1 MGVSNG
7 EAPMENRMVV
17 SQIIKKKKKKQL
29 PYDIAIA
36 LLGLSKQQQR
46 NLTAGTLTDIFTSI
60 VITVLFTIAR
70 KLTQSKYRSPDK
82 GINKCSLSIQWS
94 VLQT

>member
-1 MGVSNG
+1 MIVRKWRNWNFCAGVSNG
-7 EAPMENRMVV
+7 ESPMENRMVV
-17 SQIIKKKKKKQL
+17 SQIIKKKKKQL

-46 NLTAGTLTDIFTSI
+46 NLTAGTLTDIFISM

-70 KLTQSKYRSPDK
+70 KLT
-82 GINKCSLSIQWS
+82 
-94 VLQT
+94 

>member
-1 MGVSNG
+1 
-7 EAPMENRMVV
+7 MENRLVV
-17 SQIIKKKKKKQL
+17 SQIIKKKKTVSQIIKKKKNKQL

-46 NLTAGTLTDIFTSI
+46 NLTAGTLTDIFISM

-70 KLTQSKYRSPDK
+70 KLT
-82 GINKCSLSIQWS
+82 
-94 VLQT
+94 